1 MIVLLAALACAGTW
15 AAGQVSGARDRSEV
29 EKIMKKKSTVCM
41 GRFLV
46 DVPGDAQL
54 RFLHEMMD
62 GFRIETIE
70 DGEAVFGKRLVA
82 CEAEIEARGT
92 GTDSRRS
99 SRIADARDLPR
110 PGGQPA
116 DASLHGEAVLAL
128 WDSVSSS
135 IRLRSVAST
144 DRHSSANTPAMCD
157 PDPT

>member
-1 MIVLLAALACAGTW
+1 
-15 AAGQVSGARDRSEV
+15 
-29 EKIMKKKSTVCM
+29 M

-70 DGEAVFGKRLVA
+70 DGEAVFGKRLA
-82 CEAEIEARGT
+82 AREAEIEARGT
-92 GTDSRRS
+92 TTGSRRS
-99 SRIADARDLPR
+99 SGIADARDLLR
-110 PGGQPA
+110 PGGQPV
-116 DASLHGEAVLAL
+116 DASLRGEAVLAL

-135 IRLRSVAST
+135 IRLRSVVST